1 MTDITGLLAKRIL
14 IVEDDEDLSNLLK
27 DLLQRSGFREITVI
41 DNGDKLSK
49 ILSEN
54 DTQAPDVLILDCRLP
69 GQSGLY
75 LLPQIKNKWAATKII
90 VYTGLEEKNHE
101 LLEVLPFIDRLL
113 KKTVPIS
120 SVIQSVKEMAG

>member
-1 MTDITGLLAKRIL
+1 MEDSTEVSAKRIL
-14 IVEDDEDLSNLLK
+14 IVEDDTDLSSLLQ
-27 DLLQRSGFREITVI
+27 DLLEKNGFKDITVV

-49 ILSEN
+49 ILNLKE
-54 DTQAPDVLILDCRLP
+54 TAVPDVLILDFRLP

-75 LLPQIKNKWAATKII
+75 LLPQIKNAWPSTKII

-120 SVIQSVKEMAG
+120 SVIQSVREMAG

>member
-1 MTDITGLLAKRIL
+1 MTDNTQVTAKRIL
-14 IVEDDEDLSNLLK
+14 IVEDDDDLSNLLH
-27 DLLQRSGFREITVI
+27 DLLVRNGFQDITIVN
-41 DNGDKLSK
+41 NGDKLSK
-49 ILSEN
+49 ILHLKE
-54 DTQAPDVLILDCRLP
+54 TQAPDVLILDFRLP

-75 LLPQIKNKWAATKII
+75 LLPQIKNAWPSTRII

>member
-1 MTDITGLLAKRIL
+1 MGDSTEVNAKRIL
-14 IVEDDEDLSNLLK
+14 IVEDDTDLSCLLQ
-27 DLLQRSGFREITVI
+27 DLLEKNGFKDITIV

-49 ILSEN
+49 ILHLKE
-54 DTQAPDVLILDCRLP
+54 TAVPDVIILDFRLP

-75 LLPQIKNKWAATKII
+75 LLPQIKNTWPSTKII

-120 SVIQSVKEMAG
+120 SVIQSVREMAG

>member
-1 MTDITGLLAKRIL
+1 MTDNTQVTAKRIL
-14 IVEDDEDLSNLLK
+14 IVEDDDDLSNLLH
-27 DLLQRSGFREITVI
+27 DLLVRNGFQDITIVN
-41 DNGDKLSK
+41 NGDKLSK
-49 ILSEN
+49 ILHLKE
-54 DTQAPDVLILDCRLP
+54 TQAPDVLILDFRLP
-69 GQSGLY
+69 AQSGLY
-75 LLPQIKNKWAATKII
+75 LLPQIKNAWPSTRII

>member
-1 MTDITGLLAKRIL
+1 MTDNTQVTAKRIL
-14 IVEDDEDLSNLLK
+14 IVEDDDDLSNLLH
-27 DLLQRSGFREITVI
+27 DLLVRNGFQDITIVN
-41 DNGDKLSK
+41 NGDKLSK
-49 ILSEN
+49 ILHLKE
-54 DTQAPDVLILDCRLP
+54 TQAPDVLILDFRLP

-75 LLPQIKNKWAATKII
+75 LLPQMSIKGSTSRII